1 LKLSKRFLDSHPR
14 ISNGWGVD
22 GLGKSLFFWHSKVL
36 AAIFACLSLG
46 VLPALNANVQLAN
59 MKQDLELIAREVAGL
74 RTEVELLRRENAQ
87 LRIALNQVSQGA
99 SNRKEDSQGMLIQVD
114 SRVRKLESRISSN
127 EGNTAKLQ
135 NSFDEKIRELIKQ
148 MNKNFE
154 KVASTPAS
162 PVLPSFSTD
171 YPQNGFVHKVE
182 KGETVSSIASKYKSK
197 VKWIIDANQIVD
209 PTKVFIGKELFVPQK

>member
-1 LKLSKRFLDSHPR
+1 M
-14 ISNGWGVD
+14 
-22 GLGKSLFFWHSKVL
+22 GKSLFFWHAKVL
-36 AAIFACLSLG
+36 AVIFALS
-46 VLPALNANVQLAN
+46 VLPPLHANVQLAN

-99 SNRKEDSQGMLIQVD
+99 SNRNEDSQGILVQVD
-114 SRVRKLESRISSN
+114 SRVRKLETRITSN
-127 EGNTAKLQ
+127 ESNTAKLQ

-154 KVASTPAS
+154 KVTSSPAHTAT
-162 PVLPSFSTD
+162 PSFSTD

-182 KGETVSSIASKYKSK
+182 KGETVSSIASKYESK